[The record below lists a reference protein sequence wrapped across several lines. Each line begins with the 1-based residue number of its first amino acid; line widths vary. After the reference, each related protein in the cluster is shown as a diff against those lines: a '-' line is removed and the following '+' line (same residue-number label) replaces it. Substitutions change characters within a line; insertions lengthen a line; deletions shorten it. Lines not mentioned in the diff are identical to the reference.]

1 MKKSYLQR
9 VMKLLVLFLLAGFMY
24 VSAAGYSQ
32 QITFSGEKVPFVE
45 ALGAIRKQAGYAV
58 VADKALLQF
67 TRPIS
72 IAVRDMPLTDF
83 LIVSAGLFCIGIYI
97 VLAKRNA
104 IQILIGIELIIN
116 SAILNLVAFGKY
128 DKVNNAGQSF
138 ALFAIVLAAAAV
150 AVALAIIL
158 NVYRQYKTIDPAKVE
173 RLRG

>member
-1 MKKSYLQR
+1 MITLSNF
-9 VMKLLVLFLLAGFMY
+9 LLVG
-24 VSAAGYSQ
+24 
-32 QITFSGEKVPFVE
+32 
-45 ALGAIRKQAGYAV
+45 
-58 VADKALLQF
+58 
-67 TRPIS
+67 
-72 IAVRDMPLTDF
+72 
-83 LIVSAGLFCIGIYI
+83 AGLFCIGIYM
-97 VLAKRNA
+97 VLSKRNA